1 MLPLLL
7 LTALASGVTGAICSK
22 RNLAFELLLLSNML
36 QILST
41 ALLSTLPTDSSIPS
55 YQYGLQVVLGF
66 AFGMGLVSLMIITRV
81 EVSADDN
88 AVAMGAITQVRVL
101 GGIIGL
107 AIVQAILLASLRS
120 DLSGVLTPSQLA
132 EILSSSRNIAS
143 LPPATA
149 QLTRAAYGHAS
160 NVQMRIVAGFGGA
173 SLLVGLCTY
182 RRQKVKFADVAAG
195 RGPADLR
202 KLAALE
208 AGAEVEVSGDAG
220 EVGGVRMGVLGRGN
234 HAPSAVRAES
244 VNAGT
249 GRGDRDSD
257 MINI

>member
-7 LTALASGVTGAICSK
+7 LTAVASGVTGAICSK
-22 RNLAFELLLLSNML
+22 RNFASELLILSNIL
-36 QILST
+36 QIIST
-41 ALLSTLPTDSSIPS
+41 GLLSTLPNDGSIPA

-120 DLSGVLTPSQLA
+120 ALSALLTPPQLSS
-132 EILSSSRNIAS
+132 ILSSTASIAS
-143 LPPATA
+143 LPPAA
-149 QLTRAAYGHAS
+149 ELLTRAAYGDAS

-173 SLLVGLCTY
+173 SLLVSLCTY
-182 RRQKVKFADVAAG
+182 RRERVEFADVARG

-202 KLAALE
+202 KAAALE
-208 AGAEVEVSGDAG
+208 AEVEAEVGREEG
-220 EVGGVRMGVLGRGN
+220 EVEGVRMRALDGGSLAWGAVN
-234 HAPSAVRAES
+234 VESEPSRVDD
-244 VNAGT
+244 V
-249 GRGDRDSD
+249 DRE
-257 MINI
+257 IHI